1 MSETAT
7 SPNELN
13 EKDIARLRRRLLD
26 MRAELQTRGSGRDVL
41 QLKRVDAA
49 LEKIARGR
57 YGSCDSCSRPLLK
70 SRVLE
75 TPHVRYCAVCS
86 GGRLA
91 PSPRGRGGSR
101 SSSRPVAPA
110 PAPAGPASL

>member
-1 MSETAT
+1 MSDIET
-7 SPNELN
+7 SPNELS

-26 MRAELQTRGSGRDVL
+26 MRAELASRGSGRDVL

-49 LEKIARGR
+49 LEKMSRGR

-86 GGRLA
+86 GGRLSQ
-91 PSPRGRGGSR
+91 SPRGRGA
-101 SSSRPVAPA
+101 SRPSPRTSVPA
-110 PAPAGPASL
+110 PVVP

>member
-1 MSETAT
+1 MPEIAP
-7 SPNELN
+7 SPNELSD
-13 EKDIARLRRRLLD
+13 KDIARLQRRLLD
-26 MRAELQTRGSGRDVL
+26 MRAELQSRGSGRDVL

-86 GGRLA
+86 GGRLSQ
-91 PSPRGRGGSR
+91 SPRGRGGPR
-101 SSSRPVAPA
+101 SSSRGPA
-110 PAPAGPASL
+110 PAPVVPQAL